1 MSNKISLGFV
11 LPVDEVDRAGRH
23 YTFEASAAER
33 ATLIE
38 RFDLIDITSF
48 RADFEVKDR
57 GEAQGI
63 FISGS
68 LKAALTQRCVVT
80 LEPVGEE
87 VETDFT
93 LMLVDSEMAD
103 RMDEEEVYLDP
114 DAPEYDALE
123 GKEIPLGEIIAQ
135 TLSINMD
142 PYPRAEDVELS
153 VDKKAGISVN
163 EPEEKRPNPFAVLE
177 KLRDES

>member
-1 MSNKISLGFV
+1 MSSKISLGFV
-11 LPVDEVDRAGRH
+11 LTVDEVERTGRA
-23 YTFEASAAER
+23 YSFEASEAER
-33 ATLIE
+33 ATLTE
-38 RFDLIDITSF
+38 RFDLVDIAGF

-63 FISGS
+63 FISGT
-68 LKAALTQRCVVT
+68 LRAALTQRCVVT
-80 LEPVGEE
+80 LEPVAEE
-87 VETDFT
+87 LETEFT
-93 LMLVDSEMAD
+93 LMLVDPEMAD

-114 DAPEYDALE
+114 NAPEYDALE

-142 PYPRAEDVELS
+142 PYPRAKGIELS
-153 VDKKAGISVN
+153 LDNKEGISVN